1 MTPEKYKEGFND
13 INNGEWIWGHAQTQE
28 MSDASHAFHYLDVSS
43 SGSYYYS
50 FMADPYFQKLFDAND
65 IRSQLFSWDGLP
77 AREGLLRYVKF
88 KFKST
93 LIADIVYMR
102 AAEMYLIEAE
112 SEARNGNPA
121 QAVAVLN
128 QLRAAR
134 NANAYTGS
142 LAQND
147 VVKEVLIERRKELF
161 GEGFSLSDI
170 IRAQGTVERKPFVD
184 AEGKPIKVQITTP
197 NGTVKTVDG
206 KGHSV
211 FDLPNKTPFVPN
223 SPYYLFSI
231 PLKEIENNPNL

>member
-1 MTPEKYKEGFND
+1 
-13 INNGEWIWGHAQTQE
+13 
-28 MSDASHAFHYLDVSS
+28 
-43 SGSYYYS
+43 
-50 FMADPYFQKLFDAND
+50 MADPYFKKLFDSND

-77 AREGLLRYVKF
+77 GREGLLRYAKF

-112 SEARNGNPA
+112 SEARNGNVT
-121 QAVAVLN
+121 QAVTVLN
-128 QLRAAR
+128 QLKAAR
-134 NANAYTGS
+134 NADAYTGS

-147 VVKEVLIERRKELF
+147 VVKEILIERRKELF

-170 IRAQGTVERKPFVD
+170 IRTQGTVERKPFTD
-184 AEGKPIKVQITTP
+184 AEGKPIKVQVTTP
-197 NGTVKTVDG
+197 NGAVKTVDG
-206 KGHSV
+206 KGHTV